1 MAQRATAGEA
11 SIFKDE
17 FGRWHGWITVG
28 LKTNGQRDRRH
39 RSGKTRK
46 EVIEKIRDL
55 EIKRETGP
63 PLYRPRI
70 CWGIRVY
77 RDILGAVE
85 RR

>member
-46 EVIEKIRDL
+46 EVVEKIREL
-55 EIKRETGP
+55 
-63 PLYRPRI
+63 
-70 CWGIRVY
+70 
-77 RDILGAVE
+77 
-85 RR
+85 